1 MNKVVGEIEMNRYS
15 PQELWAE
22 LRDFTVENCV
32 QVQYPLVSRAFRRGA
47 LAWRRRGD
55 ESGYGIMFT

>member
-22 LRDFTVENCV
+22 LRDFTVDNCV
-32 QVQYPLVSRAFRRGA
+32 QVQIPTGVTGISARGVG
-47 LAWRRRGD
+47 LAEAGR
-55 ESGYGIMFT
+55 

>member
-32 QVQYPLVSRAFRRGA
+32 QVQIPAGVLGIA
-47 LAWRRRGD
+47 LLGVGLAEAGR
-55 ESGYGIMFT
+55 